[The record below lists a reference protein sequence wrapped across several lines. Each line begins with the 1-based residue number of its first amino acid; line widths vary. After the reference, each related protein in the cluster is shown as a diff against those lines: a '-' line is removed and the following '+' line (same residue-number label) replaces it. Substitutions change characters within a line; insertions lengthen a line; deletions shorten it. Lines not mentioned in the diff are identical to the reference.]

1 MNDGTI
7 QWLEVTPDGDMDHL
21 ENEPQWRES

>member
-7 QWLEVTPDGDMDHL
+7 QWLEFAPDGDTGHL
-21 ENEPQWRES
+21 ENEPQWREP